1 MYMVMQ
7 HKSFKNYFFKLKL
20 IFVLILSFNVSTKS
34 IVANSI
40 QSSGQKYSND
50 FSKSIYKNWADW
62 NTTGPYPKAAKIKD
76 GKLIITVTSKMLDAH
91 TNRTGRFELE
101 KRNISKSLAVY
112 QKFKVRSHPD
122 NLINDRV
129 LISQI
134 KQHDRGGSGQPQA
147 VVSLD
152 RAPSCTIYSYKK
164 EFKDF
169 PTFRKEQYLSN
180 YKKYQINE
188 PVFWRAHKKKSW
200 FYAEFRKTE
209 PANKEWKTLNDAKW
223 HTVEM
228 DVYPHS
234 KDGYCIIKIDGKTYV
249 SLKNAPTRS
258 LGGGTF
264 HYAARIGIY
273 RDTVKHSHT
282 VEFDDWEIE
291 TYKPETGMRIVL
303 DN

>member
-1 MYMVMQ
+1 MINLFYITLICLFV
-7 HKSFKNYFFKLKL
+7 SFQ
-20 IFVLILSFNVSTKS
+20 S
-34 IVANSI
+34 IAGNWN
-40 QSSGQKYSND
+40 QSSGKKYFND
-50 FSKSIYKNWADW
+50 FSSSIYKNWASW
-62 NTTGPYPKAAKIKD
+62 NTTGPYPKAAKRKN
-76 GKLIITVTSKMLDAH
+76 GRLIITVTKDMVDSH
-91 TNRTGRFELE
+91 TNRTGRFEIE

-112 QKFKVRSHPD
+112 QKFKVRSHPQ

-134 KQHDRGGSGQPQA
+134 KQMDRGGSSQPQA
-147 VVSLD
+147 TVFLD
-152 RAPSCTIYSYKK
+152 RAPTCAIYSYKK
-164 EFKDF
+164 EFRDF
-169 PTFRKEQYLSN
+169 PTFRTEQYLLN

-188 PVFWRAHKKKSW
+188 PVFWRAHKKKNW
-200 FYAEFRKTE
+200 FYAEFRKTK

-228 DVYPHS
+228 DAYPHP
-234 KDGYCIIKIDGKTYV
+234 KNGYCIIKIDGKTYI

-291 TYKPETGMRIVL
+291 TYKPETGMRI
-303 DN
+303 DSSN

>member
-1 MYMVMQ
+1 MINLFYILLFSLSV
-7 HKSFKNYFFKLKL
+7 SFQ
-20 IFVLILSFNVSTKS
+20 S
-34 IVANSI
+34 IAGNWN
-40 QSSGQKYSND
+40 QSSGQKYFND

-76 GKLIITVTSKMLDAH
+76 GKLIITVTDKMLDTH
-91 TNRTGRFELE
+91 TNRTGRFEIE
-101 KRNISKSLAVY
+101 KKNISKSLAVY
-112 QKFKVRSHPD
+112 QKFRVRSHPD

-134 KQHDRGGSGQPQA
+134 KQYDSGGSSQPQA
-147 VVSLD
+147 TVFLD
-152 RAPSCTIYSYKK
+152 RAPTCAIYSYKK

-200 FYAEFRKTE
+200 FFAEFRKTE
-209 PANKEWKTLNDAKW
+209 PANKEWKTLNDGKW

-234 KDGYCIIKIDGKTYV
+234 KKGYCIIKIDGKVYI

-258 LGGGTF
+258 LGGGNF
-264 HYAARIGIY
+264 RYDARIGIY

-282 VEFDDWEIE
+282 VEYDDWEIE
-291 TYKPETGMRIVL
+291 TYKPETGLRIGR